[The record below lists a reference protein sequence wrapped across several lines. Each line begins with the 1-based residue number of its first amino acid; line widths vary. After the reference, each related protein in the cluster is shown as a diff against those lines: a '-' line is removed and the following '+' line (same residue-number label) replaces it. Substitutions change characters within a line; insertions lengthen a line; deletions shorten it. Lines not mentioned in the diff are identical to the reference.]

1 MNDGLTDGYIAHEW
15 PDLNEPVLLVN
26 LQGFIDAGAA
36 GAAAMATVDASI
48 NARLLVSFDPDL
60 YIDHRERRP
69 IMQLREGVNTGIVWP
84 EIVLKTGR
92 DRNGNDILLL
102 TGSEPDMNWNRFMET
117 VVGLAGGYGTRM
129 MVGLGA
135 YPAPAPHTRPSRL
148 SVTAATAALA
158 ERVGYQRDSLDAPAG
173 VMSGLELAFDK
184 VGIPAL
190 CLWAQVPHYVS
201 NSPYPAAV
209 SALLDG
215 LHNVA
220 GIVTDGDAI
229 RDEAREHAARL
240 DQLVAANLEHLAMVR
255 QLESVWDQSTVES
268 PAPPVVALDAD
279 GPLPS
284 GDELAAELERFL
296 RDRDS

>member
-1 MNDGLTDGYIAHEW
+1 VTDGYVAHEW
-15 PDLNEPVLLVN
+15 PDLTDPVLLVN
-26 LQGFIDAGAA
+26 MHGFIDAG
-36 GAAAMATVDASI
+36 GAASSAMAAVDASI
-48 NARLLVSFDPDL
+48 DARLVVTFDPDL

-84 EIVLKTGR
+84 EIVLKYGR
-92 DRNGNDILLL
+92 DRNRNDVLLL
-102 TGSEPDMNWNRFMET
+102 TGSEPDMNWHRFIES
-117 VVGLAGGYGTRM
+117 VVSLAGGYGVRM
-129 MVGLGA
+129 MIGLGA

-148 SVTAATAALA
+148 SVTAATPTLA
-158 ERVGYQRDSLDAPAG
+158 ERIGFQRDSLDAPAG
-173 VMSGLELAFDK
+173 VMSALELALHQ
-184 VGIPAL
+184 VGVPAL
-190 CLWAQVPHYVS
+190 SLWAQVPHYVS

-220 GIVTDGDAI
+220 GIITDGDTF
-229 RDEAREHAARL
+229 RDEAREHTERL

-255 QLESVWDQSTVES
+255 QLENAWDASTTAA
-268 PAPPVVALDAD
+268 PAAPGLDAD

-296 RDRDS
+296 RDRDK